1 MFVFSGSWDK
11 WKRFCVLLLGVCTV
25 NTSLVF
31 WLQSLARFLV
41 LALELQ
47 LLKCIYHRPYM
58 LDLQPFCAPAF
69 LRTHHGWIKEL

>member
-47 LLKCIYHRPYM
+47 LLKCKNKNFEHLLTSYI
-58 LDLQPFCAPAF
+58 DL
-69 LRTHHGWIKEL
+69 W